1 MKKKRVLSVQSLKE
15 IMKKKILGTSNAWS
29 TSRLSH
35 QPTKTAYN
43 IVDCCILRN
52 YWKQLQLAV
61 AQKTLK

>member
-1 MKKKRVLSVQSLKE
+1 MKKKSFECPKSERNYE
-15 IMKKKILGTSNAWS
+15 KKILGMLDAWS